1 MSRGTPTTP
10 QTATSYSAGLLC
22 SRDSHSSLAG
32 ELDGIQAR
40 YFPGLPPVE
49 FHASHIRAGKG
60 FWRGVERDVKDAV
73 LRDLGDVIARAYQGF
88 ALFAA
93 VVEKTETLYGEE
105 AVRRAT
111 EEVCRAFDIF
121 LMRRYKE
128 ANDPQR
134 GLLVLAEGRF
144 HQRSRTW
151 VQGFRELGT
160 RWGILRNLCDIPYF
174 ASSRETRMLQLADYV
189 SHATFLLYE
198 DRNASL
204 IRPFLHR
211 LTQRKAHYTDSSTL
225 QQPVECATVPGVTLG
240 ESPGTTVR
248 GLNQDPKDRHRKP
261 PNFLNSQTDPLPSAG

>member
-1 MSRGTPTTP
+1 M
-10 QTATSYSAGLLC
+10 YLLYLDE
-22 SRDSHSSLAG
+22 SGNPDDPADRHFVLGGAAVFERQPFFLAG

-211 LTQRKAHYTDSSTL
+211 FDTKEGTL
-225 QQPVECATVPGVTLG
+225 YGLQHVTATRRVCDCPGCHSRRIPRNNGPWL
-240 ESPGTTVR
+240 EPGPE
-248 GLNQDPKDRHRKP
+248 GPAP
-261 PNFLNSQTDPLPSAG
+261 EAP